1 LNLKGL
7 GLNTLEA
14 VKGACSL
21 LLGTGID
28 VKCSDKALGIVN
40 GAVLLA
46 DLGTNINLSGFLGSL
61 DTLQAIECASSF
73 ILEASLEVTSS
84 DEAFSEIDSTIFLA
98 NAKFSSDNNSC
109 SAEGKQDTSH
119 LLLYLLL

>member
-98 NAKFSSDNNSC
+98 NAKFSSNNNSC
-109 SAEGKQDTSH
+109 SGKGKQDTSH
-119 LLLYLLL
+119 FLLY